1 MRIQY
6 NFTSELDEVAERVK
20 IHLEYFNGKTSL
32 EKDLNKIIQIL
43 REEPLNHSLFY
54 DEAQKMRQNIV
65 KLDHLLNESK
75 QILLACQKIERGEEP
90 TSKIEENNNP
100 PPEKKSVK
108 TDAAEFQTALNDLSN
123 ITGALKGIKKKK

>member
-90 TSKIEENNNP
+90 TSKIEENNNL

-108 TDAAEFQTALNDLSN
+108 SDAAEFQTALNDLSN